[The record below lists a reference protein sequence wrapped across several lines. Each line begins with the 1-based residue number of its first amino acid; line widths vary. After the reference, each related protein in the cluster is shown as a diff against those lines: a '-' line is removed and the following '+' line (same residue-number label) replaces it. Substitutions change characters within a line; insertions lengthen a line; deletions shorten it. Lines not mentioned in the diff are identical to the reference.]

1 MCISYWLI
9 IAHGV
14 YSIFEL
20 PLETVPNFIA
30 AEDPYASLHHFAG
43 SVETSARATSVT
55 NDVVCYITQ
64 IQSDANHIMQK
75 QTQTLPR

>member
-1 MCISYWLI
+1 MCIAYCLI

-20 PLETVPNFIA
+20 PLENVPNFIA

-43 SVETSARATSVT
+43 SVETSAQASVFY
-55 NDVVCYITQ
+55 N
-64 IQSDANHIMQK
+64 ANTI
-75 QTQTLPR
+75 

>member
-1 MCISYWLI
+1 MYISYWLI

-43 SVETSARATSVT
+43 SVDLQV
-55 NDVVCYITQ
+55 
-64 IQSDANHIMQK
+64 
-75 QTQTLPR
+75 L